1 MGREADRYDSF
12 NIAIVLSV
20 SGMLPGS
27 PSGQQVLLE
36 PECITRAS
44 SCASAATP
52 YLARLLER
60 KHQSRIMQISELS
73 LLLSRSALFRVGRA
87 QFGFQIFASQWFTT
101 SLTDGTNAGTVATGE
116 MRIAHRDVLVR

>member
-44 SCASAATP
+44 LCASAATP
-52 YLARLLER
+52 YLARLFER

-73 LLLSRSALFRVGRA
+73 LHPVAQRAPSRRTGSIWLSDLRVSMVHHKPDRRH
-87 QFGFQIFASQWFTT
+87 QC
-101 SLTDGTNAGTVATGE
+101 
-116 MRIAHRDVLVR
+116 RHRGHR